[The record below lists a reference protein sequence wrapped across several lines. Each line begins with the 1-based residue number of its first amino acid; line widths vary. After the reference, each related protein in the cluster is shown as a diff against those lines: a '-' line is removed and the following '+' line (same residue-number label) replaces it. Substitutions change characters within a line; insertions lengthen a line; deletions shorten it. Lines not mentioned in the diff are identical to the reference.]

1 MACKTAFTKP
11 RGTHNGKA
19 DLLQIS
25 FCDHG
30 PLGVCRLCGK
40 EPQHDGPHE
49 GEKMIDMEMIA
60 LGLGVVVGICLLLVT
75 IGSIRLW
82 RATR

>member
-1 MACKTAFTKP
+1 
-11 RGTHNGKA
+11 
-19 DLLQIS
+19 
-25 FCDHG
+25 
-30 PLGVCRLCGK
+30 
-40 EPQHDGPHE
+40 
-49 GEKMIDMEMIA
+49 MIDMEMIA